1 MRKIFKI
8 MRHKSSRYQPHA
20 RSPHHNWFICLD
32 CVCIIKREWESDA
45 LISWLSCAAYGI
57 VYRARDKRN
66 QRVVALKLVRI
77 LPAERHNGIPITALR
92 EISIL
97 RSLRH
102 PNIVNV
108 LDVAVGERTLDE
120 LYMVMEYCE
129 QVCYFSSTSQQQS
142 GWSVRKSVL
151 RHHYIPEYYELCLY
165 DA

>member
-1 MRKIFKI
+1 M
-8 MRHKSSRYQPHA
+8 
-20 RSPHHNWFICLD
+20 
-32 CVCIIKREWESDA
+32 
-45 LISWLSCAAYGI
+45 
-57 VYRARDKRN
+57 
-66 QRVVALKLVRI
+66 RI

-129 QVCYFSSTSQQQS
+129 QVC
-142 GWSVRKSVL
+142 
-151 RHHYIPEYYELCLY
+151 
-165 DA
+165 